1 MAETRPQPPGLY
13 GSRLIPAVFDFM
25 VSWIYWPTPSGVI
38 RERIVDHLELAAGV
52 TVVEIGSGTGGITE
66 HMIRRGARVTCVD
79 RSEPMLA
86 RARQR
91 VPEAHFVLASALD
104 WKSDERF
111 ERVLLALFLH
121 EQDAADRVAI
131 LRRARAALGPE
142 GRLVV
147 ADVSSPERGLARTL
161 WRGFLRSFEPATVLE
176 VADGALEAEILEAGF
191 EILASESLAG
201 GRARLWSARL
211 R

>member
-1 MAETRPQPPGLY
+1 MP
-13 GSRLIPAVFDFM
+13 IFFDFM
-25 VSWIYWPTPSGVI
+25 VSWIYWPTPIGVI
-38 RERIVDHLELAAGV
+38 RERIVEQLELAPGT
-52 TVVEIGSGTGGITE
+52 TVLEIGAGTGGITE

-91 VPEAHFVLASALD
+91 VPEARFVLASALD

-111 ERVLLALFLH
+111 DRVLLALFLH

-131 LRRARAALGPE
+131 LRRARAALGPD

-147 ADVSSPERGLARTL
+147 ADASSPEGGLARTL

-176 VADGALEAEILEAGF
+176 VADGALEAEILQAGF
-191 EILASESLAG
+191 EILASEPLAG
-201 GRARLWSARL
+201 GRAHVWRARP